1 MSKTVREDATELCRR
16 LAEQS
21 VDAIRRDIYG
31 DKVNVI
37 EVNPVGAA
45 RLMICIFDIF
55 HPAMLRLSRLPE
67 STDVREL
74 IMGVLAV
81 PNTHPKLVEIA
92 GRLEAQL

>member
-1 MSKTVREDATELCRR
+1 MSTPTRQNVTELCAG
-16 LAEQS
+16 LAKQS

-31 DKVNVI
+31 GDVI

-45 RLMICIFDIF
+45 RLMVCIFDTIF
-55 HPAMLRLSRLPE
+55 PAMLRLSTLPQ
-67 STDVREL
+67 SDAREL

-92 GRLEAQL
+92 ERLREQL